1 MDWLRSKTAVAAGF
15 FALIAFQG
23 YGLMSMRNNVEDR
36 IGAVERDLQDARAQD
51 ESKISQLS
59 SALNVVTERMGIN
72 AQELKQAQA
81 LAEKLK
87 QENTQTAQRLRRELA
102 AKADAA
108 AVKQLHQE
116 ATTKL
121 TEVQQDATAK
131 FGAVSGEV
139 QVVRTDLDATRQD
152 LANSKKELTGLI
164 AHNRTELAE
173 LRRRGER
180 EYFEFDINKSKE
192 FARIAGILVQL
203 RKADVKRQ
211 KFDLVINADDSSIT
225 KKDRTANEPV
235 TFLVG
240 PDRLRYELVVNY
252 VEKDRI
258 RGYLST
264 PKDKTL
270 AAEGPSFRRLQ

>member
-36 IGAVERDLQDARAQD
+36 IGVVERDLQAARAQD

-121 TEVQQDATAK
+121 AEVQQDATAK

-139 QVVRTDLDATRQD
+139 HVVRTDLDATRQE
-152 LANSKKELTGLI
+152 LASSKKELTGLI
-164 AHNRTELAE
+164 AHNRKARHSGVCSEPKPLTSDGLSFLILTAGRHEETKDATKENRVCVLPAP
-173 LRRRGER
+173 LSLLW
-180 EYFEFDINKSKE
+180 DWSCPPKQKKSGAGVFPE
-192 FARIAGILVQL
+192 ASAAARIPAV
-203 RKADVKRQ
+203 R
-211 KFDLVINADDSSIT
+211 
-225 KKDRTANEPV
+225 
-235 TFLVG
+235 
-240 PDRLRYELVVNY
+240 
-252 VEKDRI
+252 
-258 RGYLST
+258 
-264 PKDKTL
+264 
-270 AAEGPSFRRLQ
+270 